1 VTANERTDLGAVA
14 LDNQRRNLSGH
25 ETLMRVRF
33 NRPFN
38 KPAGLA
44 GALKLAR
51 SEAAPLGA
59 LVILAGGGALFI
71 DLAEDIGKAQH
82 QTFDESVL
90 HWLHPGPN
98 LAEPIGPVWL
108 AHAMAD
114 LTSLGSVAVLAVVAI
129 SVLGYLLFERRW
141 VQSALL
147 LVSLAGGLVLSETLK
162 MAFERSR
169 PPEAYHAMGTLNASF
184 PSGHALLATVAY
196 LTLGAMLAQAMKKRR
211 LKAYVIGW
219 AVALAM
225 IVGLS
230 RIYLGVHWTS
240 DVLAGWSLG
249 AAWAMSCWIIERWLA
264 WRLAPPEAAAE
275 PPSPVAPPDAPALSA
290 D

>member
-1 VTANERTDLGAVA
+1 
-14 LDNQRRNLSGH
+14 
-25 ETLMRVRF
+25 MRVPL
-33 NRPFN
+33 NNPF
-38 KPAGLA
+38 KKLGGFG

-51 SEAAPLGA
+51 SEAAPLSA
-59 LVILAGGGALFI
+59 LVILAGGAALFI
-71 DLAEDIGKAQH
+71 DLAEDMGEAEH
-82 QTFDESVL
+82 QSLDESVL

-98 LAEPIGPVWL
+98 LAEPIGPAWL
-108 AHAMAD
+108 DHAMTD

-129 SVLGYLLFERRW
+129 SVLGYLLFEKRW

-147 LVSLAGGLVLSETLK
+147 VVSLAGGLVLSETMK
-162 MAFERSR
+162 MVFERSR

-219 AVALAM
+219 AVVLAM
-225 IVGLS
+225 TVGVS

-249 AAWAMSCWIIERWLA
+249 AAWAMACWLIERWLV
-264 WRLAPPEAAAE
+264 WRLAPREATEE
-275 PPSPVAPPDAPALSA
+275 PPVGDMKAPSGD
-290 D
+290 